1 MNFSFWHLL
10 PHSTQA
16 WFQIDHTAFS
26 TRTASVPGKAD
37 MNSSLTQDFKS
48 RIFII
53 NGAILLL
60 FAVLISISNG
70 LLLFVIYKDPLKTFR
85 NATAVLIISLG
96 VSDFLTGCVT
106 AVDVGIS
113 HILEGL
119 AIQKVMLQAK
129 IISQVT
135 VRASVYILIM
145 FAVERFIAVAFPY
158 VYRTS
163 VTIRK
168 TIVGCAL
175 CWVLAIVTSCLEL
188 VVHQD
193 LYDVVFFYI
202 IFVLSLV
209 TMCFTYCATYCLVKT
224 SAERLH
230 RQCGGSGC
238 KYRER
243 GSVRKEKMSKQ
254 SVEQQKQLMK
264 TASLI
269 ILVFVLSLVPF
280 WSFTAIRRYCK
291 GCAEQGWFIAGYRF
305 SIPILYSNSALNP
318 LLYAWRMRPYRR
330 SFEALFGRKGNC
342 GRRGS
347 REMITSNV
355 KVESKNF
362 VIAGNF
368 TETKL

>member
-1 MNFSFWHLL
+1 
-10 PHSTQA
+10 
-16 WFQIDHTAFS
+16 
-26 TRTASVPGKAD
+26 
-37 MNSSLTQDFKS
+37 MNSSLDQDFKS
-48 RIFII
+48 RIFVI

-60 FAVLISISNG
+60 FAVLISIFNG
-70 LLLFVIYKDPLKTFR
+70 LLLFVIYKDPLRTFR
-85 NATAVLIISLG
+85 NATAFLVISLG
-96 VSDFLTGCVT
+96 VADFLTGCVT

-145 FAVERFIAVAFPY
+145 FAVERFIAVAFPF
-158 VYRTS
+158 VYRAS

-168 TIVGCAL
+168 TIFGCAL

-188 VVHQD
+188 LVRQD
-193 LYDVVFFYI
+193 LYDVIFFYTT
-202 IFVLSLV
+202 FVLPLV
-209 TMCFTYCATYCLVKT
+209 TMCFTYCATYCLMKRK
-224 SAERLH
+224 AEKLH
-230 RQCGGSGC
+230 RQGSLQRGESGRY

-243 GSVRKEKMSKQ
+243 GSVRKEKISKQ
-254 SVEQQKQLMK
+254 STELQKQLMK
-264 TASLI
+264 TACLI

-291 GCAEQGWFIAGYRF
+291 GCAEQRWFIAGYRF

-330 SFEALFGRKGNC
+330 SFQALFGKKRKYC
-342 GRRGS
+342 RKAS
-347 REMITSNV
+347 RESA
-355 KVESKNF
+355 ERREGF
-362 VIAGNF
+362 VIVNSF
-368 TETKL
+368 IDETKL